1 LFHFQDNIDLLSR
14 NEAIL
19 ARVVEFDIF
28 TLSAYEVLGVKLVVL
43 VFFSVV
49 GTMWVVGGFD
59 LFFRWFRFI
68 GSFDVLRR
76 LRDV

>member
-1 LFHFQDNIDLLSR
+1 LFHFQDSVALLSR
-14 NEAIL
+14 KETIL

-28 TLSAYEVLGVKLVVL
+28 ILSAYEVLEVKLVVL

-49 GTMWVVGGFD
+49 VAMWVVGGFD

-68 GSFDVLRR
+68 GRFDVLRR